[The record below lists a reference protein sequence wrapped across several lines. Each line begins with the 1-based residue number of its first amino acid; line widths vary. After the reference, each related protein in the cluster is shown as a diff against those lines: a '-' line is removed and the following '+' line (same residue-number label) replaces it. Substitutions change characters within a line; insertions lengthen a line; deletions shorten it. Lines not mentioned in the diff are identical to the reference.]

1 MKPKVNVYICAMA
14 GVRTEKIASLLKREL
29 SLIFQQQ
36 GPSYLTGAMI
46 SVTQVR
52 VSPDLGNAKIYV
64 SIFPAE
70 KREAGMKALQVKQ
83 TQTRHALAGAIG
95 KQVRKIP
102 ELQFFID
109 DSLDYA
115 EEIERLLK
123 KP

>member
-1 MKPKVNVYICAMA
+1 MA

-36 GPSYLTGAMI
+36 GPNYLTGAMI

-52 VSPDLGNAKIYV
+52 VSPDLGHAKIYI

-70 KREAGMKALQVKQ
+70 KREAGMKALQVKHS
-83 TQTRHALAGAIG
+83 QTRHALAMAIG
-95 KQVRKIP
+95 KEVRKIP